1 MCGQPYSLA
10 SKDIVCVD
18 SLIHCGQP
26 YSLAS
31 KDIVYVD
38 GLIH

>member
-1 MCGQPYSLA
+1 MWMALFISQGQGH
-10 SKDIVCVD
+10 CV
-18 SLIHCGQP
+18 CGQP